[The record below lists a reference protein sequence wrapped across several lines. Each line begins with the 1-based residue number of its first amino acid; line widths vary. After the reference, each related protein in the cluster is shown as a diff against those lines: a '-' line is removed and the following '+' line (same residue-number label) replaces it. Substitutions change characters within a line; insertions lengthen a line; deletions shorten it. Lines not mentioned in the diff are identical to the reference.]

1 MGLITNFMT
10 KLLFVDV
17 GTHKGQ
23 EYRAMF
29 ETSKWSYFRR
39 FINQRYMA
47 SRRKEEPVSMNGFKK
62 LLSNSSYLRSHRNNI
77 YYVMIEPNLNL
88 FSLPIYQS
96 ANLSLC
102 VSLSNS
108 EKSASLMRLYFANGD
123 NTGEGS
129 SLFEA
134 KPNVSMEHYSSVL
147 NLDPESF
154 ASMLKTHF
162 ENEHTSDYKVVL
174 RINNEGAE
182 VGVIKSFYQVF
193 SDRLIGV
200 LGSLADVQK
209 VHGEQELASLYNY
222 MKQNDIEFI
231 PLFSAFSSW
240 PGAINFLCNKLK
252 GHDGHTQN

>member
-1 MGLITNFMT
+1 MV

-23 EYRAMF
+23 EYRAIF

-39 FINQRYMA
+39 FIDQRFMA
-47 SRRKEEPVSMNGFKK
+47 SRRKEEPLSINGFKK
-62 LLSNSSYLRSHRNNI
+62 LLSNSSFLRSRRNDF
-77 YYVMIEPNLNL
+77 YYVMVEPNSKL
-88 FSLPIYQS
+88 FCLPIYQS

-102 VSLSNS
+102 VSLSAN

-123 NTGEGS
+123 KTGEGS
-129 SLFEA
+129 SLFET
-134 KPNVSMEHYSSVL
+134 KPNVNLRDYSSVL
-147 NLDPESF
+147 NLDPSSF

-162 ENEHTSDYKVVL
+162 EDEHGSDYRVVL

-182 VGVIKSFYQVF
+182 VAVIESFYEVF
-193 SDRLIGV
+193 SHRLIGV

-209 VHGEQELASLYNY
+209 VHGEGELSALYRY
-222 MKQNDIEFI
+222 MKQNDIEFV

-240 PGAINFLCNKLK
+240 PNAMNFLCNKLMD
-252 GHDGHTQN
+252 HDVHAPN